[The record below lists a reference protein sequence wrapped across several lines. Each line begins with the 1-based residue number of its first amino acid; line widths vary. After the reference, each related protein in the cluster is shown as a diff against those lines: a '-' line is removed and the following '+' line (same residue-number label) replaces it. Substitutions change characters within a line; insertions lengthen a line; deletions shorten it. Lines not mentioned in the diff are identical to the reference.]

1 MGMLL
6 TNRPPTLPRFGGA
19 GKGIFSTQP
28 FFPTTPKKF
37 HKILDAY
44 IYIKLNVHP
53 QNPAT
58 CGFFGFL
65 EPVL

>member
-6 TNRPPTLPRFGGA
+6 TNHPPTLPRFGGA

-28 FFPTTPKKF
+28 FLKPHRPHTPKKF

-53 QNPAT
+53 
-58 CGFFGFL
+58 
-65 EPVL
+65 